1 MIKLNFGKGSLKTAL
16 ILFLIVIILIIIVLG
31 QCGNI
36 RKEKEK
42 INNLTNTIDAD
53 NNPSP
58 VKTVVDKDTVW
69 LYNYSTL
76 FLNKEKAVK
85 ETGEKIIKK
94 KDLISAISTS
104 TDTRDTVKVN
114 IVKDTIINYYDGFLN
129 LAMTL
134 RKNTALIRYDNKDS
148 LDFYNYIKYRHHF
161 LFFRWGKTDSWK
173 VYSKNPRTHILNFK
187 VIKIMK

>member
-1 MIKLNFGKGSLKTAL
+1 MIRLNFDKGSLKTAL
-16 ILFLIVIILIIIVLG
+16 ILLLVIIILCFVVIK

-36 RKEKEK
+36 RKEREK
-42 INNLTNTIDAD
+42 VNNLTNTINTD
-53 NNPSP
+53 NNPLP
-58 VKTVVDKDTVW
+58 VKTTIGKDTVW

-94 KDLISAISTS
+94 KDLISAMSTS
-104 TDTRDTVKVN
+104 TDTRDTVRVN

-134 RKNTALIRYDNKDS
+134 KKNIALIRYDNKDS

-173 VYSKNPRTHILNFK
+173 VYSRNPRTHISNFK

>member
-1 MIKLNFGKGSLKTAL
+1 MIRLNFDKGSLKTAL
-16 ILFLIVIILIIIVLG
+16 ILLLIIIILCFVVIK

-36 RKEKEK
+36 RKEREK
-42 INNLTNTIDAD
+42 VNNLTNTINTD
-53 NNPSP
+53 NNPLP
-58 VKTVVDKDTVW
+58 VKTTIGKDTVW

-94 KDLISAISTS
+94 KDLISAMSTS
-104 TDTRDTVKVN
+104 TDTRDTVRVN

-134 RKNTALIRYDNKDS
+134 KKNIALIRYDNKDS
-148 LDFYNYIKYRHHF
+148 IDFYNYIKYRHHF

-173 VYSKNPRTHILNFK
+173 VYSRNPRTHISNFK

>member
-1 MIKLNFGKGSLKTAL
+1 MIRLNFDKGSLKTAL
-16 ILFLIVIILIIIVLG
+16 ILLLIIIILCFVVIK

-36 RKEKEK
+36 RKEREK
-42 INNLTNTIDAD
+42 VNNLTNTINAD
-53 NNPSP
+53 NNPLP
-58 VKTVVDKDTVW
+58 VKTTIGKDTVW

-76 FLNKEKAVK
+76 FLDKEKAVK

-104 TDTRDTVKVN
+104 TDTRDTIRVN

-134 RKNTALIRYDNKDS
+134 KKNIALIRYDNKDS

-161 LFFRWGKTDSWK
+161 LFFRWGKTDSWS
-173 VYSKNPRTHILNFK
+173 VYSRNPRTHISNFK

>member
-1 MIKLNFGKGSLKTAL
+1 MIRLNFDKDSLKTAL
-16 ILFLIVIILIIIVLG
+16 ILLLVIIILCFVIIK

-36 RKEKEK
+36 RKEREK
-42 INNLTNTIDAD
+42 VNNLTNTINTD
-53 NNPSP
+53 NNPLP
-58 VKTVVDKDTVW
+58 VKTTIGKDTVW

-94 KDLISAISTS
+94 KDLISAMSTS
-104 TDTRDTVKVN
+104 TDTRDTVRVN

-134 RKNTALIRYDNKDS
+134 KKNIALIRYDNKDS

-173 VYSKNPRTHILNFK
+173 VYSRNPRTHISNFK

>member
-1 MIKLNFGKGSLKTAL
+1 MIRLNFDKGSLKTVL
-16 ILFLIVIILIIIVLG
+16 ILLLIIIILCFVVIK

-36 RKEKEK
+36 RKEREK
-42 INNLTNTIDAD
+42 VNNLTNTINTD
-53 NNPSP
+53 NNPLP
-58 VKTVVDKDTVW
+58 VKTTIGKDTVW

-76 FLNKEKAVK
+76 FLDKEKAVK

-104 TDTRDTVKVN
+104 TDTRDTVRVN

-134 RKNTALIRYDNKDS
+134 KKNIALIRYDNKDS
-148 LDFYNYIKYRHHF
+148 LDFYNYVKYRHHF

-173 VYSKNPRTHILNFK
+173 VYSRNPRTHISDFK

>member
-1 MIKLNFGKGSLKTAL
+1 MIRLNFDKGSLKTAL
-16 ILFLIVIILIIIVLG
+16 ILLLIIIILCFVVIK

-36 RKEKEK
+36 RKEREK
-42 INNLTNTIDAD
+42 VNNLTNTINAD
-53 NNPSP
+53 NNPLP
-58 VKTVVDKDTVW
+58 VKTTIGKDTVW

-76 FLNKEKAVK
+76 FLDKGKAVK

-104 TDTRDTVKVN
+104 TDTRDTVRVN

-134 RKNTALIRYDNKDS
+134 KKNIALIRYDNKDS
-148 LDFYNYIKYRHHF
+148 LDFYNYVKYRHHF

-173 VYSKNPRTHILNFK
+173 VYSRNPRTHISNFK